1 MLAAE
6 RTQLAWWRTGFAVL
20 AVGLAVGKIIPQ
32 LSGDEVIWPYTVIG
46 VGFGLFAV
54 ALTLQ
59 GTRRR
64 HDVEQSLRTGEPV
77 QTNHLVQ
84 WALTV
89 SATVLALA
97 TTAMIIFN

>member
-32 LSGDEVIWPYTVIG
+32 LGNDVTVWPYTVLG
-46 VGFGLFAV
+46 AGFALFAV
-54 ALTLQ
+54 AMTLQ
-59 GTRRR
+59 GTKRRQ
-64 HDVEQSLRTGEPV
+64 DVEDSIRTGNPV
-77 QTNHLVQ
+77 RSNRKVQ
-84 WALTV
+84 WGLTV
-89 SATVLALA
+89 TATALALA